1 MLPGMAGKLRI
12 ALVGAGNVATAL
24 AVSLRWAGYPIEAV
38 VARSNAASLAKARRL
53 AKKIGSSAVRFADLG
68 KYRSLRA
75 EVIWICVP
83 DSEIAHAAHALAD
96 KIEWQGRVALH
107 SSGALTS
114 DELAPL
120 RAQGAAVGSAHPL
133 MTFVRGASFGNSKV
147 LLSGVPFAIEGDAKA
162 VRAARALVAD
172 MGGEAYAI
180 RKEHKAAY
188 HAWGMFAS
196 PLLDALL
203 ATTERVARLAGVR
216 PKDARRRMIP
226 ILRQTLANYA
236 ALGAPGAFSG
246 PIVRGDVETVRKH
259 LKVLRA
265 IPVAFDVYVALAKA
279 ALEYLPAKEKSAAR
293 KLLSSEART
302 HQG

>member
-12 ALVGAGNVATAL
+12 ALVGAGNVGSAL
-24 AVSLRWAGYPIEAV
+24 AVSLRRAGYPIEAL
-38 VARSNAASLAKARRL
+38 VARSNAASLGKARRL
-53 AKKIGSSAVRFADLG
+53 AKKVGGHAVRFADLG
-68 KYRSLRA
+68 KSRSLRA

-96 KIEWQGRVALH
+96 KVEWKGRVALH
-107 SSGALTS
+107 SSGALIS

-147 LLSGVPFAIEGDAKA
+147 LLAGVPFAIEGDAKA

-196 PLLDALL
+196 PLLDALM

-246 PIVRGDVETVRKH
+246 PIVRGDVETVRTH

-279 ALEYLPAKEKSAAR
+279 ALEYLPAKEKSTPR